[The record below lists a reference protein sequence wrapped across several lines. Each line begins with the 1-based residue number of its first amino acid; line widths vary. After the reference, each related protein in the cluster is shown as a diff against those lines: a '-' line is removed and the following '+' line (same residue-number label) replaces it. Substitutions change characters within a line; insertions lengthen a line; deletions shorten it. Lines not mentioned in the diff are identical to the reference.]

1 MGAGMRSAA
10 RTPPP
15 FLISTVG
22 PWGNR
27 PYSAASPP
35 CVRARFITVRFLC
48 GAETPSPCL
57 LLWLLLLLLLLHC

>member
-10 RTPPP
+10 RTPPS

-35 CVRARFITVRFLC
+35 CVRVR
-48 GAETPSPCL
+48 EKVRYHEMPPR
-57 LLWLLLLLLLLHC
+57 